1 MIRRALRRIT
11 FDHVAIAFII
21 VVTACL
27 YYLAADALLHFAAS
41 SATDSHKPARAD
53 VVAPANGPHA
63 SAAPADGATVTS
75 DRIADVFARIGYRL
89 DTVRADGEVP
99 RVFLASL
106 PSDLS
111 DIAVPERRKI
121 MFIETALPLILH
133 VNELIALD
141 RERVIDLRDRVAA
154 GRAISAADRTWLER
168 AAAAYG
174 LDRVDMDELVRR
186 VDVIPP
192 SLALA
197 QSAEESGWGTSRFA
211 QEGNALF
218 GQRTWSDDGGLVPS
232 QRGDGD
238 SYRVAAF
245 DQLMDGVK
253 SYAFNLNSHPAYAE
267 LRRVRAQIRSR
278 GETPDGYTLA
288 GALTSYSERGADYIN
303 TIRFL
308 MRENDLAAFDRAKLN
323 APELVNL
330 IDHVKRGAPTS

>member
-41 SATDSHKPARAD
+41 SATDSYKPARAD

-218 GQRTWSDDGGLVPS
+218 GQRTWNDDGGLVPS

-253 SYAFNLNSHPAYAE
+253 SYAFNLNSHPAYDKF
-267 LRRVRAQIRSR
+267 RRTRAAQRHDNDAL
-278 GETPDGYTLA
+278 DGFALA
-288 GALTSYSERGADYIN
+288 GTLGRYSERGLAYVRAVR
-303 TIRFL
+303 TIIRRNAL
-308 MRENDLAAFDRAKLN
+308 DVFDHARLGDRVVTDAIGSPD
-323 APELVNL
+323 A
-330 IDHVKRGAPTS
+330 